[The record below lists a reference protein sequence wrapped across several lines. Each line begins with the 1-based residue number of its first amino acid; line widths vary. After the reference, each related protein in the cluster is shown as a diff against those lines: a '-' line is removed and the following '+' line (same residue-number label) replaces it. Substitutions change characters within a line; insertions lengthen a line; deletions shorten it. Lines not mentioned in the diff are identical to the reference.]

1 MTREE
6 INLLGIEELE
16 TRAAEIAAETA
27 TAEPEALEA
36 LNKELDAIEER
47 KKTLAIE
54 AEERKQAAEA
64 VKNGAGKPVEVRKES
79 EKMTNKEIRNS
90 KEYIDAFAKYIKTG
104 KDAECRALLTE
115 NVTGGTVPVP
125 EFVQSRVEA
134 NWERDEVW
142 RRIRKTYVRGNLK
155 VGFEISAT
163 DAVVHT
169 EGANAPAEEVL
180 TLGIVNMVPQTIKKW
195 ISFSTEVMALGSE
208 EFLAYIYDELT
219 YKIIKKAADIVID
232 RIIGAPGTSN
242 SAKIGVPSIEIE
254 EGAAVDAAAI
264 INAMALLGD
273 EARDL
278 VFIADPSVIAAIKIA
293 ALSAGYAYDPFQ
305 GMTVI
310 PRTITIIE
318 EGESVTWNGAIIGD
332 LSGIQ
337 ANLPEGDAVRFVFD
351 EYSLAEADLVKVVG
365 RLYAAI
371 EIVQPGMFATI
382 VEGDK

>member
-1 MTREE
+1 MTRDE
-6 INLLGIEELE
+6 IMTLGTEELE
-16 TRAAEIAAETA
+16 ARRAAIAVETDEADAEMIETLN
-27 TAEPEALEA
+27 AELEM
-36 LNKELDAIEER
+36 IEER
-47 KKTLAIE
+47 KKALDLEI
-54 AEERKQAAEA
+54 EERKQAAEA
-64 VKNGAGKPVEVRKES
+64 VKNGAGRPVEVRKES
-79 EKMTNKEIRNS
+79 EKMTNKEVRNS

-125 EFVQSRVEA
+125 EFVESRIRTA
-134 NWERDEVW
+134 WERDEVW
-142 RRIRKTYVRGNLK
+142 RRIRKTFVRGNLK
-155 VGFEISAT
+155 VGYEISAT

-169 EGANAPAEEVL
+169 EGTTAPAEEAL
-180 TLGIVNMVPQTIKKW
+180 TLGIVTMVPKTIKKW

-219 YKIIKKAADIVID
+219 YKIIQKAADEALNKIID
-232 RIIGAPGTSN
+232 ALPSLVPGATAG
-242 SAKIGVPSIEIE
+242 
-254 EGAAVDAAAI
+254 EGGVDAAAI

-278 VFIADPSVIAAIKIA
+278 VFIASGAVIAAIKIA

-310 PRTITIIE
+310 QREIDIE
-318 EGESVTWNGAIIGD
+318 DEGEVTTFAGAIIGD
-332 LSGIQ
+332 LAGVQ

-351 EYSLAEADLVKVVG
+351 EYSLAEQDLVKIVG

-371 EIVQPGMFATI
+371 EVTTPGMLVTI
-382 VEGDK
+382 TGGGK